1 MCVPTVIFVVI
12 LPSGFHDRMHCTSL
26 QLVIADPICPAASD
40 SKVMFPHIGFSG
52 RWPIGLSSSFVEL
65 GIRVLE
71 HGHSFPEGVRAPIS
85 APYSAFWTWV
95 SLTRRY
101 LKGREREDKD
111 SDSHPYRGRMGRAK
125 AGIVESTIPP
135 SWIAG
140 LSKWYL
146 QNKK

>member
-1 MCVPTVIFVVI
+1 MCVPAVIFVVI
-12 LPSGFHDRMHCTSL
+12 LPSGFRDRMHCTSL
-26 QLVIADPICPAASD
+26 QLVIADPICPTASD

-52 RWPIGLSSSFVEL
+52 RWPISLLSSSVEL
-65 GIRVLE
+65 GIGGLE

-85 APYSAFWTWV
+85 TRYSALWTWV
-95 SLTRRY
+95 SSRRRY
-101 LKGREREDKD
+101 LRRGHREDKD
-111 SDSHPYRGRMGRAK
+111 PDSHPYRGRMGRAK

-140 LSKWYL
+140 LSKWYW